1 MVIVIISYWCYHKRK
16 KRRLAQKQQSKP
28 RLTSVRN
35 PNPEDDFNDHPT
47 YLHTIVSM
55 VGLKF
60 DDIQLELESETPKKE
75 NDDER
80 EKTNQIPESLHA
92 VTNPTFLPDNN
103 SDDDNENNES
113 ESKSPSVLTVPS
125 NQSDPNIKS
134 VPSNIKVSQQPASDK
149 TRGRFSVKQIDSA
162 LVKEDQM

>member
-1 MVIVIISYWCYHKRK
+1 M
-16 KRRLAQKQQSKP
+16 
-28 RLTSVRN
+28 
-35 PNPEDDFNDHPT
+35 
-47 YLHTIVSM
+47 
-55 VGLKF
+55 
-60 DDIQLELESETPKKE
+60 SEK
-75 NDDER
+75 
-80 EKTNQIPESLHA
+80 KTNQIPESLHA